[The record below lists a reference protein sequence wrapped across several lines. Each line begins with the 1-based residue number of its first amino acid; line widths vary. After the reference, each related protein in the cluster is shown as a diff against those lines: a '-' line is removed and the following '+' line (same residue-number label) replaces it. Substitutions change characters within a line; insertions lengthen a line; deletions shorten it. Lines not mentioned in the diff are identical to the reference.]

1 MLGIFSRLYGGS
13 MKKQHKLFVEFLPFI
28 KEVLQKDIMASVTD
42 LNQFIAYAP
51 GDAIDVKVKKGM
63 PIPEGDPLRAT
74 ITNNQIITAIV
85 PKEVYGVPF
94 RAVTYPIRDKK
105 GNCIGAI
112 GIAESLVKEQRIKEA
127 LDDIVSKIEKSNHNI
142 SSISDD
148 VHDMSLGIQELSSV
162 VEEVNASIVEI
173 TDLSDRIT
181 SNVDSVA
188 NASQNVIKEAENG
201 IVAVKN
207 INDTLAVTVDEILR
221 VREQIEHLNTSIENA
236 NKTVSLINS
245 IAEQTNLLALN
256 ASIEAARAG
265 EHGRGF
271 AVVADEVGKLAV
283 QSRTSSVEIGEMMKG
298 IQNEIHAVV
307 SKVNQAVQKTDS
319 NKASVVVAT
328 QNIERILTDIQGVDH
343 DIQGVRVQIKKQ
355 SNNTNEI
362 RQAVDSITV
371 TVEEK
376 ASVGTGINKKLKT
389 QSDDMDR
396 FEKEIRSTAKSLME

>member
-1 MLGIFSRLYGGS
+1 

-127 LDDIVSKIEKSNHNI
+127 LDDIVNKIEKSNHNI

>member
-1 MLGIFSRLYGGS
+1 

-74 ITNNQIITAIV
+74 ISNNQIITAIV

>member
-1 MLGIFSRLYGGS
+1 

-298 IQNEIHAVV
+298 IQNEIQAVV

-396 FEKEIRSTAKSLME
+396 FEKEIRNTAKSLME

>member
-42 LNQFIAYAP
+42 LNQFIAYVP

-74 ITNNQIITAIV
+74 ISNNQIITAIV

-298 IQNEIHAVV
+298 IQNEIQAVV

-371 TVEEK
+371 TV
-376 ASVGTGINKKLKT
+376 
-389 QSDDMDR
+389 
-396 FEKEIRSTAKSLME
+396 

>member
-1 MLGIFSRLYGGS
+1 

-42 LNQFIAYAP
+42 LNQFIAYVP

-74 ITNNQIITAIV
+74 IVNNQIITAVV

-127 LDDIVSKIEKSNHNI
+127 LDEIVSKIENSNQNI

-188 NASQNVIKEAENG
+188 KASQNVITEAENG
-201 IVAVKN
+201 ILAVKN
-207 INDTLAVTVDEILR
+207 INETLAVTVDEILR
-221 VREQIEHLNTSIENA
+221 VREQIEHLNASIENA

-298 IQNEIHAVV
+298 IQQEIHAVV

-343 DIQGVRVQIKKQ
+343 DIQGVRVQIQKQ
-355 SNNTNEI
+355 STNTNEI
-362 RQAVDSITV
+362 RQAVDSITS

-376 ASVGTGINKKLKT
+376 ATVGTGINRKLKA

>member
-1 MLGIFSRLYGGS
+1 VLGIFSRLYGGS

-74 ITNNQIITAIV
+74 ISNNQIITAIV

>member
-42 LNQFIAYAP
+42 LNQFIAYVP

-74 ITNNQIITAIV
+74 ISNNQIITAIV

-298 IQNEIHAVV
+298 IQNEIQAVV

>member
-1 MLGIFSRLYGGS
+1 M
-13 MKKQHKLFVEFLPFI
+13 
-28 KEVLQKDIMASVTD
+28 
-42 LNQFIAYAP
+42 
-51 GDAIDVKVKKGM
+51 
-63 PIPEGDPLRAT
+63 
-74 ITNNQIITAIV
+74 
-85 PKEVYGVPF
+85 
-94 RAVTYPIRDKK
+94 
-105 GNCIGAI
+105 
-112 GIAESLVKEQRIKEA
+112 
-127 LDDIVSKIEKSNHNI
+127 
-142 SSISDD
+142 
-148 VHDMSLGIQELSSV
+148 
-162 VEEVNASIVEI
+162 
-173 TDLSDRIT
+173 
-181 SNVDSVA
+181 A

-298 IQNEIHAVV
+298 IQNEIQAVV
-307 SKVNQAVQKTDS
+307 SNVNQAVQKTDS

>member
-1 MLGIFSRLYGGS
+1 

>member
-1 MLGIFSRLYGGS
+1 

-181 SNVDSVA
+181 TNVDSVA